1 MKEASRLPIRTIT
14 SRHFGTGASV
24 GAAKSC
30 AMKLAAALLFYSAAG
45 ARAEF
50 QVCNQSLDVLNVAI
64 GYDDDGEFQT
74 EGWWNVGANR
84 CVDLIRET
92 LTDRYI
98 YVYAEDVF
106 GQAAVAGDIA
116 MCVGAKKFVIRGI
129 KECWNRGHQEAH
141 FVEVDTQSQERWTLF
156 LKGAD

>member
-1 MKEASRLPIRTIT
+1 MKDKSRL
-14 SRHFGTGASV
+14 
-24 GAAKSC
+24 
-30 AMKLAAALLFYSAAG
+30 AMCTTPKATVAISARRNRLAISGAAALAGLAAVAG
-45 ARAEF
+45 DARAEF

-64 GYDDDGEFQT
+64 GYDDDGDFLT
-74 EGWWNVGANR
+74 EGWWSIGANR

-92 LTDRYI
+92 LLDRYV

-106 GQAAVAGDIA
+106 GQAAVAGDVA

-129 KECWNRGHQEAH
+129 KDCWNRGHQEAH
-141 FVEVDTQSQERWTLF
+141 FIEVDTQSQERWTLF